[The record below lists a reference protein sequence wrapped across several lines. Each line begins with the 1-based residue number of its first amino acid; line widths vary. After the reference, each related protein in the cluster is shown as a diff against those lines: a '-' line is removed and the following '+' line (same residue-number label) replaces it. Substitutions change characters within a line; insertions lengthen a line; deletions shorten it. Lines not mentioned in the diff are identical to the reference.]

1 LNLNFKLYFSTPL
14 LVLSAYVSASENE
27 LVIGK
32 TEIKQCELVQYGTLN
47 LKTIGFENSK
57 LNSYLLNCSLLSVV
71 AMHNESNQSVK
82 ASLKKKQDIASVFLS
97 KKLNVDYK
105 DNDGTTLL
113 MSIVLSNLQTEWK
126 VNAIKLLVSKGGNLN
141 AKNIY
146 GKTAQDLAEFK
157 KDKKI
162 VDLISSLN

>member
-1 LNLNFKLYFSTPL
+1 MDLNFKLYFSTPL

-32 TEIKQCELVQYGTLN
+32 TEINQCELAQYGTLN
-47 LKTIGFENSK
+47 LKTIVFENSK

-97 KKLNVDYK
+97 KKFNIDCK
-105 DNDGTTLL
+105 DTDGTTLP

-141 AKNIY
+141 AKRIKGVGDN
-146 GKTAQDLAEFK
+146 
-157 KDKKI
+157 
-162 VDLISSLN
+162 